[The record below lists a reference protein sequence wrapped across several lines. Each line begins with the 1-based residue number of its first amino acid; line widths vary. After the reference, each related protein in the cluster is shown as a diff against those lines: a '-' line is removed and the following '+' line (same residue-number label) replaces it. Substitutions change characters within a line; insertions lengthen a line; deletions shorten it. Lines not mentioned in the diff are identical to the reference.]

1 MKSDEIGM
9 PLPQNHVKSV
19 EYNNNIMPLELCLHV
34 SLHVVGPPPS
44 TPIMHEIYVRQC
56 LVKSRNSKFLISFGV
71 SVLTVLM
78 WPYHFLNVKIL
89 LGQVPQSNRL
99 DN

>member
-1 MKSDEIGM
+1 M
-9 PLPQNHVKSV
+9 PA
-19 EYNNNIMPLELCLHV
+19 C
-34 SLHVVGPPPS
+34 VVACSS

-78 WPYHFLNVKIL
+78 WPYDAHNIP
-89 LGQVPQSNRL
+89 GDPIT
-99 DN
+99 

>member
-9 PLPQNHVKSV
+9 PLPRNHVKSV
-19 EYNNNIMPLELCLHV
+19 EYHMPLELCLH
-34 SLHVVGPPPS
+34 LCVGKQK
-44 TPIMHEIYVRQC
+44 YARQC

-78 WPYHFLNVKIL
+78 WPYDAHNIP
-89 LGQVPQSNRL
+89 GDPIT
-99 DN
+99 